1 MDWRICAA
9 SVLFTT
15 SHIPTLWWE
24 PETRIFFFI
33 PPSASSFDSS
43 SVSCFCLIPLSPSLN
58 PACLTVVSHLFRFG
72 MVIKHLWHRRF
83 DSQGETEA
91 WDPWESCLLFYI
103 ISIYRRTNVLVL
115 QEHDWPVSRQHA
127 PSKHRSSSH
136 YCHCRTPKRAC
147 PLHFWLLSS
156 SSSSSSFTYKNS
168 IPVNDL
174 TPSFLMSVL
183 CWVCI

>member
-1 MDWRICAA
+1 MLLQCSLLPATFLHSGENLR
-9 SVLFTT
+9 
-15 SHIPTLWWE
+15 
-24 PETRIFFFI
+24 PEF
-33 PPSASSFDSS
+33 SS
-43 SVSCFCLIPLSPSLN
+43 SYLHLPPRLIRHLSCFCLIPLSPSFN

-127 PSKHRSSSH
+127 PSKHRSSSL

-147 PLHFWLLSS
+147 PLHF
-156 SSSSSSFTYKNS
+156 
-168 IPVNDL
+168 
-174 TPSFLMSVL
+174 
-183 CWVCI
+183 

>member
-24 PETRIFFFI
+24 PETRIFFFT
-33 PPSASSFDSS
+33 PPSAYSFDSS

-91 WDPWESCLLFYI
+91 WDPWESCVLFYI

-147 PLHFWLLSS
+147 PLHFWLLPFSS
-156 SSSSSSFTYKNS
+156 SLSFTYK
-168 IPVNDL
+168 IPSL
-174 TPSFLMSVL
+174 
-183 CWVCI
+183 